1 MASESDVILAQQL
14 LNRAIRILLTA
25 WAAAT
30 FVFVMLR
37 LAGDPVAALIPN
49 DLPQDIIDTYR
60 QRFGLDQSLFQQYL
74 NYLWALLRGDFGYS
88 FRTGEP
94 ALNLVMERL
103 PATLI
108 LTGTALLV
116 AIIVGVPMGI
126 AAALKRDTVIDRTLM
141 GFSVFGF
148 AMPNFFFGILMILL
162 FTLQLRW
169 LPSSG
174 FETASSLI
182 MPALTLGFAASGA
195 YARMTRSSLLEVLSL
210 PFMETARAK
219 GLTSSRVLVVH
230 GLRAILIPLVTLLGF
245 SIGAM
250 ISGAIVTETVFSWP
264 GIGRLLVVSVSER
277 DLAVVQL
284 VVVLSAVAMAF
295 SNAVIDI
302 MLGILDP
309 RIGSARRNAR

>member
-1 MASESDVILAQQL
+1 MILAQQL

-30 FVFVMLR
+30 FVFIMLR

-60 QRFGLDQSLFQQYL
+60 ARFGLDQSLLQQYL

-94 ALNLVMERL
+94 ALGLVLERL

-116 AIIVGVPMGI
+116 AIVAGVPMGI
-126 AAALKRDTVIDRTLM
+126 AAALNRDTVIDRTLM

-174 FETASSLI
+174 FESGASLI

-219 GLTSSRVLVVH
+219 GLTSSRVLVAH

-264 GIGRLLVVSVSER
+264 GVGRLLVISVSER

-295 SNAVIDI
+295 SNAIIDI
-302 MLGILDP
+302 ALGVLDP
-309 RIGSARRNAR
+309 RIGSARRNAK

>member
-30 FVFVMLR
+30 FVFIMLR

-94 ALNLVMERL
+94 ALNLVLERL

>member
-1 MASESDVILAQQL
+1 MASESDGILAQQL

-30 FVFVMLR
+30 FVFIMLR

-116 AIIVGVPMGI
+116 AIVIGIPMGI
-126 AAALKRDTVIDRTLM
+126 AAALNRDTAIDRALM

-174 FETASSLI
+174 FESAQSLI

-302 MLGILDP
+302 LLGVLDP

>member
-1 MASESDVILAQQL
+1 MTSESDVILAQQL

-30 FVFVMLR
+30 FVFIMLR

-94 ALNLVMERL
+94 AVNLVMERL

-116 AIIVGVPMGI
+116 AIVIGVPMGI

-264 GIGRLLVVSVSER
+264 GVGRLLVVSVSER

-284 VVVLSAVAMAF
+284 VVVMSAVAMAF

-302 MLGILDP
+302 MLGVLDP

>member
-1 MASESDVILAQQL
+1 MILAQQL

-30 FVFVMLR
+30 FVFIMLR

-49 DLPQDIIDTYR
+49 DLPQEIIDTYR
-60 QRFGLDQSLFQQYL
+60 ARFGLDQSLLQQYL

-94 ALNLVMERL
+94 ALGLVLERL

-116 AIIVGVPMGI
+116 AIVAGVPMGI
-126 AAALKRDTVIDRTLM
+126 AAALNRDTVIDRTLM

-174 FETASSLI
+174 FESGASLI

-219 GLTSSRVLVVH
+219 GLTSSRVLVAH

-264 GIGRLLVVSVSER
+264 GVGRLLVISVSER

-295 SNAVIDI
+295 SNAIIDI
-302 MLGILDP
+302 ALGVLDP
-309 RIGSARRNAR
+309 RIGSARRNAK

>member
-30 FVFVMLR
+30 FVFIMLR

-174 FETASSLI
+174 FETVSSLI

>member
-1 MASESDVILAQQL
+1 MSESDVILAQQL

-30 FVFVMLR
+30 FVFIMLR

-60 QRFGLDQSLFQQYL
+60 ARFGLDQSLLQQYL

-94 ALNLVMERL
+94 ALGLVLERL

-116 AIIVGVPMGI
+116 AIVAGVPMGI
-126 AAALKRDTVIDRTLM
+126 AAALNRDTVIDRTLM

-174 FETASSLI
+174 FESGASLI

-219 GLTSSRVLVVH
+219 GLTSSRVLVAH

-264 GIGRLLVVSVSER
+264 GVGRLLVISVSER

-295 SNAVIDI
+295 SNAIIDI
-302 MLGILDP
+302 ALGVLDP
-309 RIGSARRNAR
+309 RIGSARRNAK

>member
-30 FVFVMLR
+30 FVFIMLR

-60 QRFGLDQSLFQQYL
+60 QRFGLDQSLIQQYL

-116 AIIVGVPMGI
+116 AIVIGVPMGI
-126 AAALKRDTVIDRTLM
+126 AAALNRDTVIDRTLM